1 MTDARLILKSNLKSG
16 RNGKRSVFDAI
27 LVIRCI
33 CSIENRDTTMATMAV
48 TSSSSSASCGEF
60 KDSVAP
66 SDAAVPVKRHRAS
79 EGSRLPQ
86 PLASTTKRRRKSEGS
101 LPNPQVCPSDSNTV
115 AKTAVPARQNHQ
127 DEHAADSNVD
137 FSNFKESKENREKE
151 LKKHC
156 RHIQNVNNEQKAL
169 LHRLQ
174 RQVDMYKALTATSL
188 SSSSSTEHGG
198 LAWDCTVTNVAA
210 GACTTFRLTSTRDAD
225 GNRLIKYTP
234 VENTEILEP
243 ILHGVVEVDPEHL
256 PAFLKDVLGSVFP
269 EHSD

>member
-1 MTDARLILKSNLKSG
+1 MG
-16 RNGKRSVFDAI
+16 
-27 LVIRCI
+27 
-33 CSIENRDTTMATMAV
+33 TMAV
-48 TSSSSSASCGEF
+48 ASSSSNMSCGET
-60 KDSVAP
+60 KDSFAP
-66 SDAAVPVKRHRAS
+66 SDAEVPVKRGRAS

-86 PLASTTKRRRKSEGS
+86 PLASMTKRRKSEGS
-101 LPNPQVCPSDSNTV
+101 LPNPHVRPSDSSAVVNPTV
-115 AKTAVPARQNHQ
+115 PTNHQ
-127 DEHAADSNVD
+127 DEHAADISME

-151 LKKHC
+151 LKKYCH
-156 RHIQNVNNEQKAL
+156 HIQNINNGQKAL

-188 SSSSSTEHGG
+188 SSSSSAEHGG
-198 LAWDCTVTNVAA
+198 LAWDCTVTNAAA

-225 GNRLIKYTP
+225 GTRLIKYTP